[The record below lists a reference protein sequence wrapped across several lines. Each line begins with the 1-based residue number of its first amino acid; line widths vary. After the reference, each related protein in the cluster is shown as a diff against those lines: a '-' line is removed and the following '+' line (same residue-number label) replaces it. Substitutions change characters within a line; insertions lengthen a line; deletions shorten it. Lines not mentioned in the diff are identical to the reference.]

1 MSTLSSGFDK
11 TKALAQ
17 RTLSRMDNFIGEAS
31 SSMTTYIALFVII
44 IVALIF
50 KVALWR
56 RANLDKYYLILLI
69 N

>member
-50 KVALWR
+50 KVALWG

>member
-17 RTLSRMDNFIGEAS
+17 KTLSRMDNFIGEAS

-50 KVALWR
+50 KVALWG